1 MAPIN
6 RPTPVSGDPGGI
18 AGYDE
23 RHNNHSRRPAVG
35 NPGTGA
41 AKRDLHE
48 ALQLCY
54 PLGVNYHVEP
64 RPRTAG
70 PLHAALLLEA
80 FWPPRREHDFDQHCP
95 GSVAR

>member
-1 MAPIN
+1 MPVN

-18 AGYDE
+18 AGHDDYNLHLAEGKPDAQATK
-23 RHNNHSRRPAVG
+23 H
-35 NPGTGA
+35 
-41 AKRDLHE
+41 DLHE

-54 PLGVNYHVEP
+54 HSGVNYHVQP

-80 FWPPRREHDFDQHCP
+80 FWPPRREHDFDQYCP